1 MNIYRHDNENWLI
14 KKSEALFDI
23 SITNSWD
30 KKNGG
35 IFYTFDREKRILD
48 TDKYYWVH
56 SEMIAAAA
64 GLHKLTEQYNVS

>member
-1 MNIYRHDNENWLI
+1 MGFYPGHFFEWAKLLMNIYRHDNENWLI

-35 IFYTFDREKRILD
+35 IFYTFDREKNFR
-48 TDKYYWVH
+48 H
-56 SEMIAAAA
+56 
-64 GLHKLTEQYNVS
+64 G

>member
-30 KKNGG
+30 KKMEEFF
-35 IFYTFDREKRILD
+35 IPLTERKILD

-56 SEMIAAAA
+56 SEMI
-64 GLHKLTEQYNVS
+64 GCSCWTS

>member
-35 IFYTFDREKRILD
+35 IFYTFDREK
-48 TDKYYWVH
+48 KF
-56 SEMIAAAA
+56 
-64 GLHKLTEQYNVS
+64 